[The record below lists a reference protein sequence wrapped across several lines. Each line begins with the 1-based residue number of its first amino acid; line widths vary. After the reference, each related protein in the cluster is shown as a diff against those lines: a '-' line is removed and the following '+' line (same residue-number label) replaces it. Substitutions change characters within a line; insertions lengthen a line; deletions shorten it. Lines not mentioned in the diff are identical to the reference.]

1 MEYIE
6 GVIYTHTHT
15 HIHAHTQVHTH
26 IHTCT
31 HSHTC
36 EYMEGV
42 IHTHAHTHISTHKH
56 AHTRTHTHARM
67 HTNTHMCTC
76 KHSHLM
82 VASKEQLRRWLAS
95 RENSTLVTPLE
106 WAGSNRLKH
115 CPVDTFHTLHVTVM
129 GEGGEGVRVEV

>member
-6 GVIYTHTHT
+6 GVIHTHTHT
-15 HIHAHTQVHTH
+15 HTFTHTH
-26 IHTCT
+26 KYTHTYTHARTHTHMHACT
-31 HSHTC
+31 QT
-36 EYMEGV
+36 
-42 IHTHAHTHISTHKH
+42 HTHAH
-56 AHTRTHTHARM
+56 
-67 HTNTHMCTC
+67 TC

-129 GEGGEGVRVEV
+129 GEGGEGVRVEVRVK